1 MISYN
6 KQIQHNAQLVIPMAG
21 KSKRF
26 YDAGYNSPKSLIDVF
41 GEHILTH
48 IVKNFDFISDV
59 LVIVSVVGIENHT
72 KGPSYSILMA
82 QRFIKQE
89 LPILVHYCDVFANW
103 NIGETFSTLQLSDAI
118 FLSFKGFHPSR
129 MNGTTYAYAKL
140 EPGQQRRIQ
149 DIREKRS
156 FTEDFEKEDASTG
169 IYGFKSGELFGI
181 YSGLTPFNGAVTRSV
196 LVVFAFSTMFSCCVG
211 ARTIFRVCV
220 KRPLSKLLS
229 TVTTL

>member
-1 MISYN
+1 MPD
-6 KQIQHNAQLVIPMAG
+6 L
-21 KSKRF
+21 KR
-26 YDAGYNSPKSLIDVF
+26 YSLDKLDYLADNRI
-41 GEHILTH
+41 
-48 IVKNFDFISDV
+48 K
-59 LVIVSVVGIENHT
+59 VVGIENHT

-169 IYGFKSGELFGI
+169 IYGFKSGELLLQAIEIQVSEANQVNGEFYTCPTYNYLIELGKKIGI
-181 YSGLTPFNGAVTRSV
+181 YVIDKSAMHGLGVPDDLEKFKFN
-196 LVVFAFSTMFSCCVG
+196 VVNN
-211 ARTIFRVCV
+211 R
-220 KRPLSKLLS
+220 
-229 TVTTL
+229 